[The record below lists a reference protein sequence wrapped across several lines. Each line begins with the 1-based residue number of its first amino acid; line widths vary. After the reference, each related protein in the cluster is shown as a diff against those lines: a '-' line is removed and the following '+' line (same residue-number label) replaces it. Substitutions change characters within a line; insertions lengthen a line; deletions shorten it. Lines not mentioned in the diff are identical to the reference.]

1 MKKFLSLALAL
12 TMALTLAACGGKTDT
27 PPADTNDGST
37 AGQTGGKLVVYSA
50 LNEDNTI
57 AIADQFKKDTGIEI
71 EYISLGGG
79 DAVARVQ
86 AEMANPKADIL
97 VGGSVDLYGS
107 LATAGAF
114 EAYDSPNNDSLDARF
129 NDPNHFWQ
137 GWYMGVLSIIINE
150 ERFEKELAPK
160 GVKMPETWDDLLDPN
175 YKDVFVWANPTTA
188 GGAYIATACQI
199 FRLGEDAAWDYLKA
213 LDQNVHHYYKGA
225 GDVISPVATGEF
237 IASIAWA
244 HDSFKIQQ
252 QGYPLKLIIPKQTAY
267 EIGGSAIIKGGPN
280 TENAKVFIDWLLTKE
295 AQELSVATSYRY
307 PVRAPLQ
314 RGVQCCPGRISRT
327 MNVRYKRYFHLCCFL
342 IILYK
347 QSLPVPL
354 FLPHHKT
361 TYTIERTICFLY
373 TGPGRTVNP
382 TSPHGFHPDT
392 QPAAAPCFFPVPDE

>member
-12 TMALTLAACGGKTDT
+12 AMTLTLAACGSKTEA
-27 PPADTNDGST
+27 PAETSDNSQQE
-37 AGQTGGKLVVYSA
+37 APAQTGGKLVVYSA

-107 LATAGAF
+107 LASAGAF
-114 EAYDSPNNDSLDARF
+114 EAYDSPNNDDLDARF

-150 ERFEKELAPK
+150 ERFEKELASQGLK
-160 GVKMPETWDDLLDPN
+160 EPETWDDLLDPA

-199 FRLGEDAAWDYLKA
+199 FRLGEEGAWTYLKA

-244 HDSFKIQQ
+244 HDSFKTQQ
-252 QGYPLKLIIPKQTAY
+252 EGYPLKLIIPKQTAY
-267 EIGGSAIIKGGPN
+267 EIGGSAIIKGGP
-280 TENAKVFIDWLLTKE
+280 T
-295 AQELSVATSYRY
+295 
-307 PVRAPLQ
+307 P
-314 RGVQCCPGRISRT
+314 RT
-327 MNVRYKRYFHLCCFL
+327 PRC
-342 IILYK
+342 
-347 QSLPVPL
+347 SW
-354 FLPHHKT
+354 
-361 TYTIERTICFLY
+361 
-373 TGPGRTVNP
+373 TG
-382 TSPHGFHPDT
+382 
-392 QPAAAPCFFPVPDE
+392 C

>member
-107 LATAGAF
+107 LADAGAF

-175 YKDVFVWANPTTA
+175 YESGCIRFPFAKSERAA
-188 GGAYIATACQI
+188 E
-199 FRLGEDAAWDYLKA
+199 RLLESCRKYLE
-213 LDQNVHHYYKGA
+213 GR
-225 GDVISPVATGEF
+225 
-237 IASIAWA
+237 
-244 HDSFKIQQ
+244 
-252 QGYPLKLIIPKQTAY
+252 LKLKM
-267 EIGGSAIIKGGPN
+267 N
-280 TENAKVFIDWLLTKE
+280 TEKSKVTSIFAQKKFKFLGFCLGRTGSGTYIRVHRKSLAKAKEKLKLLTK
-295 AQELSVATSYRY
+295 RN
-307 PVRAPLQ
+307 
-314 RGVQCCPGRISRT
+314 RGR
-327 MNVRYKRYFHLCCFL
+327 NVRRVMQEVKEFIRGWIGYFRAADMKRTLMSWDKWMRRRFRMYIWKQWKKPKTKVANLRKLGVPADKAYRWGNSRLGYWRIAGSHVLKCSITNERLAAAGYFSILNYYESLHLC
-342 IILYK
+342 
-347 QSLPVPL
+347 
-354 FLPHHKT
+354 
-361 TYTIERTICFLY
+361 
-373 TGPGRTVNP
+373 G
-382 TSPHGFHPDT
+382 
-392 QPAAAPCFFPVPDE
+392 

>member
-12 TMALTLAACGGKTDT
+12 TMAQTVAACGGKTDT

-160 GVKMPETWDDLLDPN
+160 GVKMPKPGMICWI
-175 YKDVFVWANPTTA
+175 PTIRTCSC
-188 GGAYIATACQI
+188 GPTPP
-199 FRLGEDAAWDYLKA
+199 RPAALT
-213 LDQNVHHYYKGA
+213 
-225 GDVISPVATGEF
+225 SPLPAR
-237 IASIAWA
+237 SSAWA
-244 HDSFKIQQ
+244 RTLR
-252 QGYPLKLIIPKQTAY
+252 GII
-267 EIGGSAIIKGGPN
+267 
-280 TENAKVFIDWLLTKE
+280 
-295 AQELSVATSYRY
+295 
-307 PVRAPLQ
+307 
-314 RGVQCCPGRISRT
+314 
-327 MNVRYKRYFHLCCFL
+327 
-342 IILYK
+342 
-347 QSLPVPL
+347 
-354 FLPHHKT
+354 
-361 TYTIERTICFLY
+361 
-373 TGPGRTVNP
+373 
-382 TSPHGFHPDT
+382 
-392 QPAAAPCFFPVPDE
+392 

>member
-150 ERFEKELAPK
+150 ERFEKELTPK

-199 FRLGEDAAWDYLKA
+199 FRLGEDAAWDYLKT

-307 PVRAPLQ
+307 PVRTD
-314 RGVQCCPGRISRT
+314 V
-327 MNVRYKRYFHLCCFL
+327 
-342 IILYK
+342 
-347 QSLPVPL
+347 
-354 FLPHHKT
+354 
-361 TYTIERTICFLY
+361 
-373 TGPGRTVNP
+373 
-382 TSPHGFHPDT
+382 
-392 QPAAAPCFFPVPDE
+392 AAPAGLPTLEEVDLVDYDRDQAASMKEAVLEKFDAEIISNRARFRSFILLWAACLRCGQAAHAIFRHPILSTNLFYHLIGRS

>member
-107 LATAGAF
+107 LADAGAF

-150 ERFEKELAPK
+150 ERPRPSGRSGRQWRCKRRRPWW
-160 GVKMPETWDDLLDPN
+160 GWPTRTRPYSWDPADRPR
-175 YKDVFVWANPTTA
+175 FP
-188 GGAYIATACQI
+188 
-199 FRLGEDAAWDYLKA
+199 
-213 LDQNVHHYYKGA
+213 
-225 GDVISPVATGEF
+225 
-237 IASIAWA
+237 AS
-244 HDSFKIQQ
+244 
-252 QGYPLKLIIPKQTAY
+252 
-267 EIGGSAIIKGGPN
+267 
-280 TENAKVFIDWLLTKE
+280 
-295 AQELSVATSYRY
+295 
-307 PVRAPLQ
+307 
-314 RGVQCCPGRISRT
+314 
-327 MNVRYKRYFHLCCFL
+327 
-342 IILYK
+342 
-347 QSLPVPL
+347 
-354 FLPHHKT
+354 
-361 TYTIERTICFLY
+361 
-373 TGPGRTVNP
+373 
-382 TSPHGFHPDT
+382 
-392 QPAAAPCFFPVPDE
+392 

>member
-1 MKKFLSLALAL
+1 M
-12 TMALTLAACGGKTDT
+12 G
-27 PPADTNDGST
+27 
-37 AGQTGGKLVVYSA
+37 
-50 LNEDNTI
+50 
-57 AIADQFKKDTGIEI
+57 
-71 EYISLGGG
+71 
-79 DAVARVQ
+79 
-86 AEMANPKADIL
+86 NPKADIL

-107 LATAGAF
+107 LADAGAF

-137 GWYMGVLSIIINE
+137 GWYMGVLSIIVNE

-175 YKDVFVWANPTTA
+175 YKNVFVWANPTTA

-307 PVRAPLQ
+307 PVRAD
-314 RGVQCCPGRISRT
+314 V
-327 MNVRYKRYFHLCCFL
+327 
-342 IILYK
+342 
-347 QSLPVPL
+347 
-354 FLPHHKT
+354 
-361 TYTIERTICFLY
+361 
-373 TGPGRTVNP
+373 
-382 TSPHGFHPDT
+382 
-392 QPAAAPCFFPVPDE
+392 AAPAGLPTLEEVDLVDYDRDQAASMKEAVLEKFDAEIISNRA

>member
-1 MKKFLSLALAL
+1 MVNFTKNKLTRSKNDDTVRTRGDHILNILPDEKEMYHMKKFLSLALAL
-12 TMALTLAACGGKTDT
+12 MMILSLAACGGKEE
-27 PPADTNDGST
+27 PAPEKEPEQTEQPSEET
-37 AGQTGGKLVVYSA
+37 KTGGKLVVYSA

-86 AEMANPKADIL
+86 AEMGNPKADVL

-107 LATAGAF
+107 LAEAGAF
-114 EAYDSPNNDSLDARF
+114 EAYDSPNNDDLDTRF

-150 ERFEKELAPK
+150 DRFEKELAPK

-175 YKDVFVWANPTTA
+175 YKNVFVWANPTTA

-199 FRLGEDAAWDYLKA
+199 FRLGEDAAWDYLKE
-213 LDQNVHHYYKGA
+213 LDKNVHHYYKGA

-237 IASIAWA
+237 IASIAWG
-244 HDSFKIQQ
+244 HDSFKTQKE
-252 QGYPLKLIIPKQTAY
+252 GYPLKLIIPKQTAY
-267 EIGGSAIIKGGPN
+267 EIGGSAIVKGGPN

-307 PVRAPLQ
+307 PVRDD
-314 RGVQCCPGRISRT
+314 V
-327 MNVRYKRYFHLCCFL
+327 
-342 IILYK
+342 
-347 QSLPVPL
+347 
-354 FLPHHKT
+354 
-361 TYTIERTICFLY
+361 
-373 TGPGRTVNP
+373 
-382 TSPHGFHPDT
+382 
-392 QPAAAPCFFPVPDE
+392 AAPEGLPALNEVDLVDYDRDQAASMKEAVLEKFDAEITSNRA